1 MTTQTVNPHSLTLPK
16 ALVTLLAGALFG
28 LGLSVST
35 MVQPEVVLGFLQFKD
50 WGLML
55 VMGGAAGMALL
66 AYKGFARWVKHPL
79 LGGQFLTQPARWNR
93 QTVIGSAI
101 FGIGWGLSGVCPGPA
116 IAALG
121 TGNTDVLWA
130 LGGMVLGALT
140 HGLTD
145 KESSVGS
152 PTR

>member
-1 MTTQTVNPHSLTLPK
+1 MNPNTLTLPK

-28 LGLSVST
+28 FGLSVAT
-35 MVQPEVVLGFLQFKD
+35 MVQPEVVIGFLRFQD

-66 AYKGFARWVKHPL
+66 AYKGFPRWFARPL
-79 LGGQFLTQPARWNR
+79 LGGEFLTQPAQWDRA
-93 QTVIGSAI
+93 TIVGSAI

-121 TGNTDVLWA
+121 TGNTDILWA
-130 LGGMVLGALT
+130 LAGIVLGGLA
-140 HGLTD
+140 HGLSAR
-145 KESSVGS
+145 E
-152 PTR
+152 